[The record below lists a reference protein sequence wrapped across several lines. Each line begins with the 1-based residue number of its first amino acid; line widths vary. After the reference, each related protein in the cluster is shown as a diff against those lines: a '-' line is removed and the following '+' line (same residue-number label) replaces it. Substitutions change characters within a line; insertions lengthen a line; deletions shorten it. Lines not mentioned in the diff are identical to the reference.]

1 MWHAQGL
8 GGFRVGSSAPKR
20 RSIVLVVAVA
30 CALAASLLV
39 PASAGA
45 AKAVKIGNP
54 GPEVPGVGINSKAAL
69 AGENCDATAQK
80 IKIVFLTRPP
90 CVTPWPDGKSNGG
103 ATAVGVTK
111 DSVKDVIADGFV
123 TKEEVCTPD
132 FAKYCTE
139 AGIS

>member
-1 MWHAQGL
+1 MWHADL

-20 RSIVLVVAVA
+20 RSIGLVVAVA

-69 AGENCDATAQK
+69 AGPNCDATAQR

-90 CVTPWPDGKSNGG
+90 CVTPWPDGKNNGG

-111 DSVKDVIADGFV
+111 DSVKVVVYAPTDAQNQAGPAFGPGDQPGDGR
-123 TKEEVCTPD
+123 P
-132 FAKYCTE
+132 
-139 AGIS
+139 G